1 MVALGLILLVL
12 SGALAAVVAL
22 NNTDATSVSAFGYSL
37 SNLNTGELFL
47 FGAITG
53 LVFGLGLA
61 MLIAG
66 AGRRRA
72 RRRTLKSEVKA
83 VRSERAELADE
94 NARLQEELDR
104 QRSTRVTPMGDD
116 EVYPVEARHI
126 ADSDV
131 EEARTHGLFHRS

>member
-1 MVALGLILLVL
+1 MAALGLILLVL

-22 NNTDATSVSAFGYSL
+22 NNTDATSVSAYGYSL
-37 SNLNTGELFL
+37 SHLNTGELFL

-61 MLIAG
+61 LMIAG
-66 AGRRRA
+66 AGRRRV
-72 RRRTLKSEVKA
+72 RRRTLKSQ
-83 VRSERAELADE
+83 RAELADE
-94 NARLQEELDR
+94 NARLQAELER
-104 QRSTRVTPMGDD
+104 ERTARATAMADD
-116 EVYPVEARHI
+116 DVYPAEGRHL

>member
-1 MVALGLILLVL
+1 MAALGLILLVL
-12 SGALAAVVAL
+12 SGALAAVVAI
-22 NNTDATSVSAFGYSL
+22 NNTDATSVSAYGYSL
-37 SNLNTGELFL
+37 SNLNTGQLFL

-61 MLIAG
+61 LMIVG
-66 AGRRRA
+66 AGRRRV

-94 NARLQEELDR
+94 NARLQEELER
-104 QRSTRVTPMGDD
+104 ERSTRVTPMADD
-116 EVYPVEARHI
+116 DVYPVEARHI

-131 EEARTHGLFHRS
+131 EEARTHGLFHRQ

>member
-1 MVALGLILLVL
+1 MAALGLLLLLL
-12 SGALAAVVAL
+12 SGALAAVVAI
-22 NNTDATSVSAFGYSL
+22 NNTDPTSVSAYGYSL
-37 SNLNTGELFL
+37 SNLNTGQLFL

-53 LVFGLGLA
+53 LVAGLGLA
-61 MLIAG
+61 LMIVG
-66 AGRRRA
+66 AGRRRV

-104 QRSTRVTPMGDD
+104 ERNTRVTPMADD
-116 EVYPVEARHI
+116 VYPTEARHI

-131 EEARTHGLFHRS
+131 EEARTHGLFHRT

>member
-1 MVALGLILLVL
+1 MAALGLILLVL

-22 NNTDATSVSAFGYSL
+22 NNTDATSISAYGYSL

-61 MLIAG
+61 MMIAG
-66 AGRRRA
+66 AGRMRT

-83 VRSERAELADE
+83 VRSERASLADE
-94 NARLQEELDR
+94 NARLQEELER
-104 QRSTRVTPMGDD
+104 ERSTRVTPMADD
-116 EVYPVEARHI
+116 EVYPVEARHV
-126 ADSDV
+126 ADSDI
-131 EEARTHGLFHRS
+131 EEARTHGLFRR

>member
-22 NNTDATSVSAFGYSL
+22 NNTDATSVSAYGYSL

-61 MLIAG
+61 LMIAG
-66 AGRRRA
+66 AGRQRV
-72 RRRTLKSEVKA
+72 RRRSLKSQ
-83 VRSERAELADE
+83 RAELADE
-94 NARLQEELDR
+94 NARLQEELER
-104 QRSTRVTPMGDD
+104 ERSTRATTMADD
-116 EVYPVEARHI
+116 DVYPDEGRHL
-126 ADSDV
+126 ADTDV

>member
-1 MVALGLILLVL
+1 MAALGLLLLVL
-12 SGALAAVVAL
+12 SGALAAVVAI
-22 NNTDATSVSAFGYSL
+22 NNTDATSVSAYGYSL
-37 SNLNTGELFL
+37 SNLNTGQLFL

-61 MLIAG
+61 LMIVG
-66 AGRRRA
+66 AGRHRA

-83 VRSERAELADE
+83 VRTERAELADE

-104 QRSTRVTPMGDD
+104 ERNTRVTPMAGDD
-116 EVYPVEARHI
+116 VYPVEARHI

-131 EEARTHGLFHRS
+131 EEARTHGLFHRT

>member
-1 MVALGLILLVL
+1 MAVLGLILLVL

-22 NNTDATSVSAFGYSL
+22 NNTDATSVSAYGYSL

-94 NARLQEELDR
+94 NARLQEELER
-104 QRSTRVTPMGDD
+104 ERSTRVTPMADD
-116 EVYPVEARHI
+116 EVYPAEARHI

-131 EEARTHGLFHRS
+131 EEARTHGLFHRT

>member
-22 NNTDATSVSAFGYSL
+22 NNTDATSVSAYGYSL

-61 MLIAG
+61 LMIAG
-66 AGRRRA
+66 AGRQRV
-72 RRRTLKSEVKA
+72 RRRTLKSQ
-83 VRSERAELADE
+83 RAELADE
-94 NARLQEELDR
+94 NARLQEELER
-104 QRSTRVTPMGDD
+104 ERSTRATTMADD
-116 EVYPVEARHI
+116 NVYPTDGRHL

>member
-22 NNTDATSVSAFGYSL
+22 NNTDATSVSAYGYSL

-94 NARLQEELDR
+94 NARLQEELER
-104 QRSTRVTPMGDD
+104 ERGARVTPMADD
-116 EVYPVEARHI
+116 EVYPAEARHL

-131 EEARTHGLFHRS
+131 EEARTHGLFHRT

>member
-22 NNTDATSVSAFGYSL
+22 NNTDATSVSAYGYSL

-47 FGAITG
+47 VGEIPG

-94 NARLQEELDR
+94 NARLQEELER
-104 QRSTRVTPMGDD
+104 ERSTRVTPMADD
-116 EVYPVEARHI
+116 EVYPAEARHI

-131 EEARTHGLFHRS
+131 EEARTHGLFHRT

>member
-22 NNTDATSVSAFGYSL
+22 NNTDATSVSAYGYSL

-94 NARLQEELDR
+94 NARLQEELER
-104 QRSTRVTPMGDD
+104 ERSTRVTPMADD
-116 EVYPVEARHI
+116 EVYPAEARHI

-131 EEARTHGLFHRS
+131 EEARTHGLFHRT